1 MGLYDSFYDEDS
13 KCPKCN
19 AKIKT
24 EWQTVQFECLLESW
38 KKRDFVQ
45 YHKWELIPEKER
57 KKLYGDMKLGPS
69 SRRTNQY
76 LSDAPLLLNGKVPVR
91 TSCKKCKSSLE
102 AYAKV
107 VAGKFMGIIEIE
119 ADGEE
124 KEFVIFRPETT
135 AKSLREEFA
144 NRLSHLQESCE
155 HENTKWMNI
164 EWAPG
169 HISSR
174 GCVCLRC
181 EKTLETTS
189 EYEPSNPK
197 LRTLLK
203 KSKRLR

>member
-91 TSCKKCKSSLE
+91 TSCRKCESSLV

-107 VAGKFMGIIEIE
+107 VAGRFKGIVEIE
-119 ADGEE
+119 ADGER

-135 AKSLREEFA
+135 ANSLREEFA
-144 NRLSHLQESCE
+144 NRLSQLQESCE
-155 HENTKWMNI
+155 HENAKWMNI

-181 EKTLETTS
+181 EKILETMS